1 LPPRTNSQARFTT
14 AVEADAYAARHITLG
29 LSSLLVYTVVG
40 FGLEA
45 LHAFKLQAYL
55 AVSNDTRRL
64 MWTLGHA
71 HGTLLGL
78 IDIAIGGVL
87 RIGLLGVRRIRAVW
101 WLLAVSTI
109 ALPSGFFLGGIA
121 FYSGDPGVGAA
132 LIPLGAVALIA
143 ALALAV
149 NDVTS
154 AVVSSDAPPRQQR
167 AR

>member
-1 LPPRTNSQARFTT
+1 LPPRTDSQARLTT
-14 AVEADAYAARHITLG
+14 AGEADAYVARHITLG

-78 IDIAIGGVL
+78 IDIAVGGLL
-87 RIGLLGVRRIRAVW
+87 RVGLLGGRRVRAVW
-101 WLLAVSTI
+101 WLLAVSTVT
-109 ALPSGFFLGGIA
+109 LPFGFFLGGVA
-121 FYSGDPGVGAA
+121 FYSGDPGIGAA

-143 ALALAV
+143 ALALAA

-154 AVVSSDAPPRQQR
+154 SVVSSDTPPRQPR
-167 AR
+167 VR